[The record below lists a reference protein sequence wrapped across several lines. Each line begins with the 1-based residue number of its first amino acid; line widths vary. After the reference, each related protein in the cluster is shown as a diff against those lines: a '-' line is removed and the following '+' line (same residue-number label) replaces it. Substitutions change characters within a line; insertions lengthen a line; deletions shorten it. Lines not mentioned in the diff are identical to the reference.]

1 LHPYPNRTDSTFTS
15 IVLFMNRISL
25 QPSSRRKHRK
35 SGFSLI
41 EILIVI
47 ALIAVIATLAI
58 GNIGKIFG
66 GQQAKV
72 ASIFVNQTVKLGFT
86 AYKIDVGSY
95 PSSEE
100 GIGALAKAPAGKE
113 TRWKGPY
120 IEQVPADPWGNAYQ
134 YRFPGSKNINGSSGY
149 DIWSLGEDGMES
161 ADDIGNW

>member
-1 LHPYPNRTDSTFTS
+1 MKSLILRTPRKNR
-15 IVLFMNRISL
+15 
-25 QPSSRRKHRK
+25 SRKR
-35 SGFSLI
+35 GFSLI

-66 GQQAKV
+66 GQQEKV

-95 PSSEE
+95 PSTEE

-120 IEQVPADPWGNAYQ
+120 IDKLPADPWGNPYQ
-134 YRFPGSKNINGSSGY
+134 YRFPGSKNINSSSGY
-149 DIWSLGEDGMES
+149 DIWSLGEDGTES

>member
-1 LHPYPNRTDSTFTS
+1 MKLLTTPKPLKIRS
-15 IVLFMNRISL
+15 
-25 QPSSRRKHRK
+25 RK

-66 GQQAKV
+66 GQQEKV

-95 PSSEE
+95 PATEE
-100 GIGALAKAPAGKE
+100 GIEALAKAPAGKE

-120 IEQVPADPWGNAYQ
+120 IDKLPSDPWGNAYQ
-134 YRFPGSKNINGSSGY
+134 YRFPGTKNINGSSGY
-149 DIWSLGEDGMES
+149 DIWSLGEDGTES

>member
-1 LHPYPNRTDSTFTS
+1 MKSLTFRRTRKNR
-15 IVLFMNRISL
+15 
-25 QPSSRRKHRK
+25 SSKR
-35 SGFSLI
+35 GFSLI

-66 GQQAKV
+66 GQQEKV

-95 PSSEE
+95 PNTEE
-100 GIGALAKAPAGKE
+100 GIGALAKAPAGE
-113 TRWKGPY
+113 ATRCKGPY
-120 IEQVPADPWGNAYQ
+120 IDKLPADPWGKAYQ

-149 DIWSLGEDGMES
+149 DIWSLGEDGTES

>member
-1 LHPYPNRTDSTFTS
+1 
-15 IVLFMNRISL
+15 MNRILL
-25 QPSSRRKHRK
+25 QSSSRLKRRK

-66 GQQAKV
+66 GQQEKV

-95 PSSEE
+95 PSTEE

-120 IEQVPADPWGNAYQ
+120 IDKLPADPWGNAYQ

-149 DIWSLGEDGMES
+149 DIWSLGEDGTES